1 VLVPPKANDSR
12 GKPGCSAYFAAE
24 IVDLQT
30 VPPIKRNGAPL
41 GFAVL
46 LLKRDFDEAVLA
58 LRKPE
63 IFKADVDELLGF

>member
-1 VLVPPKANDSR
+1 
-12 GKPGCSAYFAAE
+12 
-24 IVDLQT
+24 VDLQT